1 MARRLTRRIFLTR
14 GLALAASA
22 AAGAPALIGATAAA
36 ERNPIKIGLISPQT
50 GGFSQNGRDMING
63 MLLALKQ
70 VSERAAGREI
80 RVFIEDDQGTP
91 AQSLTKARKLVEL
104 EKVDVLVGPLTSNSG
119 YALRGYLDESH
130 VPAVYPIVSA
140 DDLTQRKRTPWIV
153 RTGWSGSQ
161 PNHPFGEYAAR
172 TLHYRRIAAIAF
184 DFSAGWEYVGGFQ
197 DMFEQNGG
205 RVIARLWPPTG
216 TPDFSP
222 YLSRLPRDVDAVY
235 GGFSGA
241 DALRFL
247 QQYRDFGLMG
257 HVPLIGSGNFT
268 DEHVLFQE
276 GELAKGIV
284 TALHYSA
291 ALDRPANRE
300 FVRHYLR
307 TYNRVPS
314 YYSEG
319 AFTAAQFI
327 LRGIEAVRGRIE
339 DRAAFVAAMRKVAL
353 PDDPRGP
360 VKLDAWGNP
369 VENVYIR
376 RVDIVK
382 GQPQNTVI
390 FTYKQVSQFWT
401 FDPEEYL
408 KRPPYTRDYPPPHPK
423 GPHPPGRRDSMP
435 SGRQTRFWNSLPGP
449 TNGRPSPPPYSHR
462 ASDDTR
468 KSP

>member
-1 MARRLTRRIFLTR
+1 MARRLTRRIFLTS
-14 GLALAASA
+14 GLALAGSA
-22 AAGAPALIGATAAA
+22 AAGAPVWTGAAA
-36 ERNPIKIGLISPQT
+36 AADRGPLRIGMIAPQT

-63 MLLALKQ
+63 LLLALKQ
-70 VSERAAGREI
+70 VGNKASGREI
-80 RVFIEDDQGTP
+80 QVFIEDDQGTP

-104 EKVDVLVGPLTSNSG
+104 DKVGVLVGPLTSNSG
-119 YALRGYLDESH
+119 YAIRDYLDQNQ

-153 RTGWSGSQ
+153 RTGWAGSQ

-172 TLHYRRIAAIAF
+172 TLHYKRIAAIAF

-197 DMFEQNGG
+197 DTFEQSGG
-205 RVIARLWPPTG
+205 RVVARLWPPTG
-216 TPDFSP
+216 TPDYSP
-222 YLSRLPRDVDAVY
+222 YLGRLPRDVDAVY
-235 GGFSGA
+235 AGFSGA

-257 HVPLIGSGNFT
+257 RIPLIGSGNFT

-291 ALDRPANRE
+291 ALNTPANRE
-300 FVRHYLR
+300 FVRLYSR

-319 AFTAAQFI
+319 AYTAAQFI
-327 LRGIEAVRGRIE
+327 LRGIEAVGGRLE
-339 DRAAFVAAMRKVAL
+339 DRTAFVAAMRTVVL
-353 PDDPRGP
+353 PEDPRGP
-360 VKLDAWGNP
+360 IRLDAWANP

-390 FTYKQVSQFWT
+390 FTYEQVSQFWT
-401 FDPEEYL
+401 LNPDEYL
-408 KRPPYTRDYPPPHPK
+408 KRPAYTRDYPPPHP
-423 GPHPPGRRDSMP
+423 
-435 SGRQTRFWNSLPGP
+435 
-449 TNGRPSPPPYSHR
+449 
-462 ASDDTR
+462 
-468 KSP
+468 